1 MANPLYG
8 QNKIDDFQDAGDFI
22 SVQCVLGT
30 ATSNDVYLVV
40 PKACEVTTVY
50 SCINQALSSADENI
64 VVKSSQGTL
73 GTITI
78 TQSGSAAAD
87 IDSVSP
93 TSNNKLA
100 AGEYLWLDIGGE
112 NGTAAECYVTIVC
125 KPLS

>member
-8 QNKIDDFQDAGDFI
+8 QNKFDSFQDSGEFLT
-22 SVQCVLGT
+22 VQCVLGT

-40 PKACEVTTVY
+40 PKACKITTVY
-50 SCINQALSSADENI
+50 SCINQALSTADETI
-64 VVKSSQGTL
+64 AVKSAQGTL

-87 IDSVSP
+87 IDSISP
-93 TSNNKLA
+93 SSSNILA
-100 AGEYLWLDIGGE
+100 AGDYLHLDIGGE

-125 KPLS
+125 KPS